1 MQYHQSAVEKKCFYG
16 KKINFTKVRLEKIQV
31 TEHLEGW
38 DSGILKILLSA
49 SFSFL
54 EVFCRCFEHLELGF
68 STESLPTDS

>member
-49 SFSFL
+49 SFVL
-54 EVFCRCFEHLELGF
+54 DPDGVADVFQ
-68 STESLPTDS
+68 SLAKSGT